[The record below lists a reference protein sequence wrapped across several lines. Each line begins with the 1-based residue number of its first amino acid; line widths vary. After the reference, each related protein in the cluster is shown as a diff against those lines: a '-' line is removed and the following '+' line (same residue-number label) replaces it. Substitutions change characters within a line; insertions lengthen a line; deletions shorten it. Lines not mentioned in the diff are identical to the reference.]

1 MQIFF
6 GSAMVDYTSEK
17 LKNVAFSVIIAVAVL
32 AALGSVIISSVAS
45 EGFEISEV
53 TLKKGT
59 STSAVFMV
67 EIKNLG
73 NSQIDK
79 INVTIDGLDLSGTVA
94 VVSSTTSKAIIG
106 VDGDA
111 TVRSAT
117 GPFDS
122 ITYVLQNSLLDV
134 GEIASI
140 AVNIPHSDSLLTG
153 SSYTITVEAET
164 DPGNTKTYETAVVR
178 VSRI

>member
-1 MQIFF
+1 
-6 GSAMVDYTSEK
+6 MVDYTSEK

-59 STSAVFMV
+59 STEAVLMV

-73 NSQIDK
+73 NSQIEE
-79 INVTIDGLDLSGTVA
+79 IYVTIDGLSLTSGTA
-94 VVSSTTSKAIIG
+94 TVVSTTTPKSIIG
-106 VDGDA
+106 VNGG
-111 TVRSAT
+111 TTSVTGTAT
-117 GPFDS
+117 GTINS
-122 ITYVLQNSLLDV
+122 IKYVVQTVLLDV
-134 GEIASI
+134 GKIASI
-140 AVNIPHSDSLLTG
+140 AVNIPGSTSLLTG

-164 DPGNTKTYETAVVR
+164 NPGGTKTFETAVVR